1 MEFTR
6 SLGVCGRRWSPCR
19 GSDPITILNE
29 TEAVRAQ
36 RKQEA
41 RAEAAAALPVAQVAW
56 EGRSGLG
63 VLEVGWQDSLLDW
76 SGPAWWRKC

>member
-1 MEFTR
+1 M
-6 SLGVCGRRWSPCR
+6 
-19 GSDPITILNE
+19 
-29 TEAVRAQ
+29 RAQ

-41 RAEAAAALPVAQVAW
+41 SAEAAAALQVAPVAW